1 MKNHMKGRI
10 RVCVCEFGPGSTI
23 KHARLHQLSAYISP
37 GLQTLTRHFSHNL
50 GDKDISVLNT
60 LNTHTHTH
68 TLLFRHVRKVI
79 VIKEKKGMM

>member
-1 MKNHMKGRI
+1 MYDYAEVKATKESNEKSHERENTC
-10 RVCVCEFGPGSTI
+10 VCVCARDFGPGSTI

-60 LNTHTHTH
+60 LNTHAHTH
-68 TLLFRHVRKVI
+68 TLV
-79 VIKEKKGMM
+79 